1 MVSEENNLQSVRQS
15 LPQYVDGTQHTVF
28 QILALYQFKH
38 DSPSL
43 PLTQKGLL
51 PYGSTIP
58 GPRRLLKI
66 GPIRDGRFDRLVPLR
81 RCPMSQAPAL
91 AAATLMLLLP
101 GCALFQLRGEA
112 SKSDSS
118 PREWF
123 GNKAKVDVGP
133 TLNTAR
139 LEASI
144 VTKPANDER
153 IRQHVWLELDES
165 GLMAPERRQR
175 LNQSG
180 FRVAVA
186 SGTAPWALQ
195 SLAREALAALRSTE
209 GQASPDLQMNDQFSA
224 MGPTFSVMQNSRSLI
239 EVQSQLDSSLLPLK
253 ELPELAI
260 LRDQSGL
267 RCVMEV
273 SVTELTEDMVELNVL
288 PQIHIGANT
297 TRLSVSGSTEQLPVR
312 QNIVPLYYQQFTVR
326 LHTGDIVVIGQQR
339 SEAWN
344 SGRLFFEPL
353 SGSVATERLLMI
365 RLVGVDQMK
374 GQSDSSFRLGA
385 YDK

>member
-1 MVSEENNLQSVRQS
+1 MPEYVSCTR
-15 LPQYVDGTQHTVF
+15 HTVF
-28 QILALYQFKH
+28 KILGICQFKH
-38 DSPSL
+38 VSASL
-43 PLTQKGLL
+43 PLTQKRRL

-66 GPIRDGRFDRLVPLR
+66 GEFRDCKFIVRSLYKDVA
-81 RCPMSQAPAL
+81 MSKAPAL

-101 GCALFQLRGEA
+101 GCALFLANGEV
-112 SKSDSS
+112 SKNIAS

-123 GNKAKVDVGP
+123 GEKSEANDGP
-133 TLNTAR
+133 TLSTAR

-144 VTKPANDER
+144 VTRPANDVR

-165 GLMAPERRQR
+165 GLMAPDRRQR

-195 SLAREALAALRSTE
+195 SLAREAQAALRSTE
-209 GQASPDLQMNDQFSA
+209 GQAAPDIQMKDQFSA
-224 MGPTFSVMQNSRSLI
+224 MGPVFSVMQNCKSLI
-239 EVQSQLDSSLLPLK
+239 EVQSQLDSSILPLK
-253 ELPELAI
+253 ELPELAA

-273 SVTELTEDMVELNVL
+273 SVKELTDEMVLLSVL

-297 TRLSVSGSTEQLPVR
+297 TRFSISGSMEQLPVR
-312 QNIVPLYYQQFTVR
+312 QNIVPLYDQQFTVR

-339 SEAWN
+339 SETWN
-344 SGRLFFEPL
+344 AGRLFFEPL
-353 SGSVATERLLMI
+353 SGSAATERLLMI
-365 RLVGVDQMK
+365 RLAGVDQMK

-385 YDK
+385 YDKY

>member
-1 MVSEENNLQSVRQS
+1 
-15 LPQYVDGTQHTVF
+15 
-28 QILALYQFKH
+28 
-38 DSPSL
+38 
-43 PLTQKGLL
+43 
-51 PYGSTIP
+51 
-58 GPRRLLKI
+58 
-66 GPIRDGRFDRLVPLR
+66 
-81 RCPMSQAPAL
+81 MSQAPAL

-101 GCALFQLRGEA
+101 GCALFQWPGEA
-112 SKSDSS
+112 TKSVTS

-123 GNKAKVDVGP
+123 GHKTKVEDAP

-144 VTKPANDER
+144 VTKPANDET

-165 GLMAPERRQR
+165 GLMAADRRQR

-195 SLAREALAALRSTE
+195 SLAREASAALRTTE
-209 GQASPDLQMNDQFSA
+209 GQASQNLQMSDQLSA
-224 MGPTFSVMQNSRSLI
+224 LGPTFNVMQNSKSLI
-239 EVQSQLDSSLLPLK
+239 EVQSQLDSSMLPIN

-273 SVTELTEDMVELNVL
+273 SVKELMDDMVLLSVL

-297 TRLSVSGSTEQLPVR
+297 PRFSISGSTEQLPMR
-312 QNIVPLYYQQFTVR
+312 QNIVPLYDQQFTVR

-339 SEAWN
+339 SQKWN

-353 SGSVATERLLMI
+353 SGSAATERLLMI
-365 RLVGVDQMK
+365 RLAGVDQMK
-374 GQSDSSFRLGA
+374 GQRDSSFRLGA

>member
-1 MVSEENNLQSVRQS
+1 MAHV
-15 LPQYVDGTQHTVF
+15 
-28 QILALYQFKH
+28 
-38 DSPSL
+38 
-43 PLTQKGLL
+43 
-51 PYGSTIP
+51 
-58 GPRRLLKI
+58 
-66 GPIRDGRFDRLVPLR
+66 
-81 RCPMSQAPAL
+81 PAL

-101 GCALFQLRGEA
+101 GCALFQANGEGSSSIA
-112 SKSDSS
+112 S

-123 GNKAKVDVGP
+123 GKESEADDGP

-144 VTKPANDER
+144 VTRPAHDER

-165 GLMAPERRQR
+165 GLMAPDRRQR

-209 GQASPDLQMNDQFSA
+209 GQASPDSHMHDQFSA
-224 MGPTFSVMQNSRSLI
+224 MGPAFSVMQNSKSLI
-239 EVQSQLDSSLLPLK
+239 EVQSQLDSTSLPLK
-253 ELPELAI
+253 ELPELAL

-273 SVTELTEDMVELNVL
+273 SVKELTDDMVVLSVL
-288 PQIHIGANT
+288 PQIHLGANT
-297 TRLSVSGSTEQLPVR
+297 TRLSINGSMEQLPVR
-312 QNIVPLYYQQFTVR
+312 QNIVPLYDQQFTVR

-339 SEAWN
+339 SETWN

-353 SGSVATERLLMI
+353 SGSAATERLLMI
-365 RLVGVDQMK
+365 RLAGVDQMK

>member
-1 MVSEENNLQSVRQS
+1 
-15 LPQYVDGTQHTVF
+15 
-28 QILALYQFKH
+28 
-38 DSPSL
+38 
-43 PLTQKGLL
+43 
-51 PYGSTIP
+51 
-58 GPRRLLKI
+58 
-66 GPIRDGRFDRLVPLR
+66 
-81 RCPMSQAPAL
+81 MSQAPAL
-91 AAATLMLLLP
+91 AAATFILLLP
-101 GCALFQLRGEA
+101 GCALFQLPGEA

-195 SLAREALAALRSTE
+195 SLARESLAALRSTE

-312 QNIVPLYYQQFTVR
+312 QNIVPLYDQQFTVR

-374 GQSDSSFRLGA
+374 GQNDSSFRLGA

>member
-1 MVSEENNLQSVRQS
+1 
-15 LPQYVDGTQHTVF
+15 
-28 QILALYQFKH
+28 
-38 DSPSL
+38 
-43 PLTQKGLL
+43 
-51 PYGSTIP
+51 
-58 GPRRLLKI
+58 
-66 GPIRDGRFDRLVPLR
+66 
-81 RCPMSQAPAL
+81 
-91 AAATLMLLLP
+91 MLLLP
-101 GCALFQLRGEA
+101 GCALFQLSGDA
-112 SKSDSS
+112 AQSMSS

-123 GNKAKVDVGP
+123 GNKAKVDDGP

-144 VTKPANDER
+144 VTRPANDER

-165 GLMAPERRQR
+165 GLMAPDRRQR

-224 MGPTFSVMQNSRSLI
+224 MGPTFNVMQNSKSLI
-239 EVQSQLDSSLLPLK
+239 EVQSQLDSSILPLN
-253 ELPELAI
+253 ELPALAV

-273 SVTELTEDMVELNVL
+273 SVKELTNDMVLLSVL

-297 TRLSVSGSTEQLPVR
+297 TRFSISGSTEQLPVR
-312 QNIVPLYYQQFTVR
+312 QNIVPLYDQQFTVR
-326 LHTGDIVVIGQQR
+326 LHTGDTVVIGQQR
-339 SEAWN
+339 SETWN

-353 SGSVATERLLMI
+353 SGSAATERLLMI
-365 RLVGVDQMK
+365 RLTGVDQMK
-374 GQSDSSFRLGA
+374 GQSDSSFRLDA

>member
-1 MVSEENNLQSVRQS
+1 MQ
-15 LPQYVDGTQHTVF
+15 
-28 QILALYQFKH
+28 
-38 DSPSL
+38 
-43 PLTQKGLL
+43 
-51 PYGSTIP
+51 
-58 GPRRLLKI
+58 
-66 GPIRDGRFDRLVPLR
+66 
-81 RCPMSQAPAL
+81 QATAL
-91 AAATLMLLLP
+91 AAATLILLLP
-101 GCALFQLRGEA
+101 GCALFQLPGVA
-112 SKSDSS
+112 SKNVDS

-123 GNKAKVDVGP
+123 GNKAKVDNGP

-144 VTKPANDER
+144 VTRPANDEL
-153 IRQHVWLELDES
+153 IRRDVWLELDES
-165 GLMAPERRQR
+165 GLMPPDRRQR
-175 LNQSG
+175 LNRSG

-186 SGTAPWALQ
+186 GGTAPWPLQ

-209 GQASPDLQMNDQFSA
+209 GQASPDSHMNDQFSA
-224 MGPTFSVMQNSRSLI
+224 MGPAFSVMQNSRSLI

-273 SVTELTEDMVELNVL
+273 SVKELTNEMVLLSVL

-297 TRLSVSGSTEQLPVR
+297 TRLSISGSMEQLPVR
-312 QNIVPLYYQQFTVR
+312 QNIVPLYDQQFTVR

-339 SEAWN
+339 SETWN

-353 SGSVATERLLMI
+353 SGSAATERLLMI
-365 RLVGVDQMK
+365 RLAGVDQMK